1 MDFKKL
7 SRNLGLDEEDFIE
20 LVELFTATAP
30 EDIGRLKA
38 ASESGDSQMAVEAAH
53 SLKGA
58 SGNLGFSEFS
68 SIAGEAE
75 KLGRSGDIGNLAETI
90 KLLNEKLEQIRS
102 YING

>member
-20 LVELFTATAP
+20 LVELFTTTAP
-30 EDIGRLKA
+30 TDIGKLRA
-38 ASESGDSQMAVEAAH
+38 AIETGNSQMAVEAAH

-58 SGNLGFSEFS
+58 SGNLGFEEFS

-75 KLGRSGDIGNLAETI
+75 RKGRSGDIGNLSGIASKLSENLERI
-90 KLLNEKLEQIRS
+90 KAHI
-102 YING
+102 

>member
-30 EDIGRLKA
+30 ADIGKLKT
-38 ASESGDSQMAVEAAH
+38 ASETGDSQMAVEAAH

-58 SGNLGFSEFS
+58 SGNLGFAEFS

-75 KLGRSGDIGNLAETI
+75 KRGRTGDIETLSDTI
-90 KLLNEKLEQIRS
+90 RLLNEKLEQIRS
-102 YING
+102 HI

>member
-20 LVELFTATAP
+20 LVELFSVTAP
-30 EDIGRLKA
+30 NDIGKLKT
-38 ASESGDSQMAVEAAH
+38 ASETGDSQMALEAAH

-58 SGNLGFSEFS
+58 SGNLGFAEFA

-75 KLGRSGDIGNLAETI
+75 KRGRAGDTDNLAETVR
-90 KLLNEKLEQIRS
+90 LLNENLEKIKAQI
-102 YING
+102 